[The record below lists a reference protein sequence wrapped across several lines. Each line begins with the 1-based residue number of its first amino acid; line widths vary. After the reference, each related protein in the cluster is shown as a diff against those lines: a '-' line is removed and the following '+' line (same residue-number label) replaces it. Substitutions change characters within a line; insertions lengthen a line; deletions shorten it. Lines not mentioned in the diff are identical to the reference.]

1 MERVTAGQFWG
12 YTIMTMTPR
21 RARFCHFFR
30 FRSAARAPR
39 RGRAPLLGALLLAV
53 SLAGCGLS
61 GATDPVLAA
70 RVNDRAISIS
80 DYQTVLRYARAA
92 AGVSNTP
99 ADWQSP
105 TGRAG
110 LGVFQ
115 DQVMTYLIQ
124 SALLDDQIAKCGLTV
139 SAKDQSAAR
148 GAVEQTLSQ
157 LRAQQGQHPEYG
169 PVIAA
174 YTPDLK
180 RILSQR
186 DANERTV
193 TQSDAIKTP
202 SAHLREILA
211 ASVAEAQQLRDQA
224 RKGADFGQL
233 AKAHSQDQQTAA
245 TGGDLGIIYPGE
257 ITQLGPDFDKQA
269 FAGVTPKHADGC
281 LNANTYA
288 AGTIYVIIPHD
299 NQAYLFEVTQRAD
312 RPLKG
317 ISDQQTQQAAL
328 TGWPQEQAHITQY
341 VTAPTR
347 EQPAQP

>member
-1 MERVTAGQFWG
+1 M
-12 YTIMTMTPR
+12 
-21 RARFCHFFR
+21 
-30 FRSAARAPR
+30 
-39 RGRAPLLGALLLAV
+39 PLLGVLPLALALAV
-53 SLAGCGLS
+53 TLASCGLS

-70 RVNDRAISIS
+70 QVNDRAISIG
-80 DYQTVLRYARAA
+80 DYQAVLGYARAA

-105 TGRAG
+105 AGRAG

-115 DQVMTYLIQ
+115 DQAMTYLIQ
-124 SALLDDQIAKCGLTV
+124 SALLDDQIAKCGIAV
-139 SAKDQSAAR
+139 KAKDQSNAQAQ
-148 GAVEQTLSQ
+148 VEKTLSQ

-174 YTPDLK
+174 YTPELK
-180 RILSQR
+180 HIFSARAVDEQTL
-186 DANERTV
+186 
-193 TQSDAIKTP
+193 TQSGAIKTP
-202 SAHLREILA
+202 SAHMREILA

-245 TGGDLGIIYPGE
+245 SGGELGIIYQGQ

-269 FAGVTPKHADGC
+269 FAGVNPKHKDGC
-281 LNANTYA
+281 LNANTYTA
-288 AGTIYVIIPHD
+288 ATVYVIIPVRD
-299 NQAYLFEVTQRAD
+299 QAFLFEVTQRAD
-312 RPLKG
+312 RPIKG

-328 TGWPQEQAHITQY
+328 TGWLNEPVKDQAHITQF